1 MLSVLVNR
9 GILSISWI
17 RALREADQ
25 GQSAIGDVLL
35 VLYGRMATSY
45 GQQWMV
51 LAVTGGWLLCLV
63 LA

>member
-25 GQSAIGDVLL
+25 GQSAIGDVFFWP
-35 VLYGRMATSY
+35 VAVAVGTVGVVWPYGYFIRSAVDGAGSY
-45 GQQWMV
+45 
-51 LAVTGGWLLCLV
+51 
-63 LA
+63 